1 MGGIFDITS
10 NTWGAMN
17 WNQGSWAAQGEVNL
31 SLTGSSLTPA
41 IGSVVVDGELQV
53 GWGGDTW
60 GENEWGLS
68 LIHI

>member
-17 WNQGSWAAQGEVNL
+17 WNQGSWGFQEVNL

-41 IGSVVVDGELQV
+41 IEVL
-53 GWGGDTW
+53 
-60 GENEWGLS
+60 
-68 LIHI
+68 